1 MAVSWEIRR
10 PYSIKKSLRIKL
22 GYLKKYSIIYNSENK
37 IISKKTNPAAH
48 AGKVNGRIVN
58 CAYSEY
64 KYSQNKK

>member
-1 MAVSWEIRR
+1 MIS
-10 PYSIKKSLRIKL
+10 
-22 GYLKKYSIIYNSENK
+22 NK
-37 IISKKTNPAAH
+37 TKPAAH